1 MGKIEL
7 KSRSE
12 KLIYVRQILN
22 VTQKDLAGETLT
34 REFISMVESEKRNM
48 SKDVAITIMK
58 NAINYAKERG
68 IPLDLD
74 EEFIAR
80 TKEEDLCK
88 MCDELPNTTEN
99 MAFCDEI
106 MAYAEEND
114 YPWAKIMVT
123 KKIGNILFVN
133 KEISKAYEK
142 YILCLNM
149 IDRLNSNKY
158 KESIYMCIG
167 NVKFEMIQYEEALT
181 YYNEALNYCYINN
194 IFRLKNNIEY
204 NIALTLHSL
213 GEFDKSLKKIDD
225 ILIEKIGETLHLKF
239 QLLKGSTY
247 MVLDKLDEALNIYM
261 AILNNNEIDESFK
274 SLIYNNMALCYMD
287 KGEYADSNKYF
298 ELAMISAKFVPNET
312 YKILIEKGE
321 LTKRLGKYKE
331 AKKIFNEGM
340 KLMKGIEDYK
350 YELKYIKQL
359 YNIAVYENNYEE
371 MIRLIME
378 VSNIAKNNE
387 LKDEI
392 IWSISELV
400 KCAKN
405 TRDLTIL
412 NYI

>member
-149 IDRLNSNKY
+149 IDRLNSNKM
-158 KESIYMCIG
+158 KENIYNCIG
-167 NVKFEMIQYEEALT
+167 NVRFEMAQYEEALT

-194 IFRLKNNIEY
+194 NFTIKNNIEFNLASVFF
-204 NIALTLHSL
+204 NIND
-213 GEFDKSLKKIDD
+213 FNKSLNKIEEVLMQKLDN
-225 ILIEKIGETLHLKF
+225 TLFLKF
-239 QLLKGSTY
+239 QLLKGSNY
-247 MVLDKLDEALNIYM
+247 MKLDRLDEAIDGYM
-261 AILNNNEIDESFK
+261 NLLDYSELSEKFRSI
-274 SLIYNNMALCYMD
+274 IYNNIALCYMYNND
-287 KGEYADSNKYF
+287 YDNSNRYF
-298 ELAMISAKFVPNET
+298 DLAMVSAKFVPNLI
-312 YKILIEKGE
+312 YKILLDKGE
-321 LTKRLGKYKE
+321 LNKRLGKYND
-331 AKKIFNEGM
+331 AKKVLADGM
-340 KLMKGIEDYK
+340 SLMENIEDYK
-350 YELKYIKQL
+350 YSLKYLKQL
-359 YNIAVYENNYEE
+359 YDIAFKEKDYDK
-371 MIRLIME
+371 MIELARKVLK
-378 VSNIAKNNE
+378 IARSNE
-387 LKDEI
+387 LKDEV
-392 IWSISELV
+392 IWGIMKLVEIS
-400 KCAKN
+400 KN
-405 TRDLTIL
+405 NSDLTIL

>member
-88 MCDELPNTTEN
+88 LCDELPNTTEN

-114 YPWAKIMVT
+114 YLWAKIMVT

-149 IDRLNSNKY
+149 IDRLNSNKM
-158 KESIYMCIG
+158 KENIYNCIG
-167 NVKFEMIQYEEALT
+167 SVKLQMTQYDEALT
-181 YYNEALNYCYINN
+181 YYNEAINYCYINN
-194 IFRLKNNIEY
+194 KFQIKNSIEY
-204 NIALTLHSL
+204 NLSWVYYNLND
-213 GEFDKSLKKIDD
+213 FNKSLNKINDALLEDLNKALYFKFKLLEGANYIELDRVDD
-225 ILIEKIGETLHLKF
+225 
-239 QLLKGSTY
+239 
-247 MVLDKLDEALNIYM
+247 ALNIY
-261 AILNNNEIDESFK
+261 EIMLKDDKINDRSK
-274 SLIYNNMALCYMD
+274 SLLYSNIALCYMHKEDYD
-287 KGEYADSNKYF
+287 KADKY
-298 ELAMISAKFVPNET
+298 LDLGMVSAKFVPNLI
-312 YKILIEKGE
+312 YKILLDKGE
-321 LTKRLGKYKE
+321 LNKKLGKYKE
-331 AKKIFNEGM
+331 AKKVLIEGM
-340 KLMKGIEDYK
+340 KLMENVEDYE
-350 YELKYIKQL
+350 YQLKYLREL
-359 YNIAVYENNYEE
+359 YYIEECEENYDE
-371 MIRLIME
+371 MI
-378 VSNIAKNNE
+378 NIVKKVLDISKNNE

-392 IWSISELV
+392 IWSIKAFV
-400 KCAKN
+400 GIAKN

>member
-88 MCDELPNTTEN
+88 LCDELLNTTEN

-158 KESIYMCIG
+158 KEIIYVCIG
-167 NVKFEMIQYEEALT
+167 NVKSERTQYEEALT
-181 YYNEALNYCYINN
+181 YFKEALNYCYINGVLN
-194 IFRLKNNIEY
+194 IRINIEY
-204 NIALTLHSL
+204 NIALTLHNL
-213 GEFDKSLKKIDD
+213 GEFDKSLRKIDD
-225 ILIEKIGETLHLKF
+225 ILEEKLGKTLYLKF
-239 QLLKGSTY
+239 QLLKGSNY
-247 MVLDKLDEALNIYM
+247 MELNQLDSALNIYRG
-261 AILNNNEIDESFK
+261 ILNNSEVDESFK
-274 SLIYNNMALCYMD
+274 SLIYNNIALCYMD

-298 ELAMISAKFVPNET
+298 ELAMISAKFVPNAT
-312 YKILIEKGE
+312 YRILIEKGE
-321 LTKRLGKYKE
+321 LNKRLGKYKE

-359 YNIAVYENNYEE
+359 YSIAVYEDDCQE
-371 MIRLIME
+371 MVRLIME
-378 VSNIAKNNE
+378 FSNIAKDNE

-392 IWSISELV
+392 IWSITSLV
-400 KCAKN
+400 KMAKDK
-405 TRDLTIL
+405 RDLTIL